1 MFTTDT
7 AINYTLTREKCRTPA
22 MYGISDVLCRTDNYG
37 KNDHE
42 DHRVPVVH
50 TIHEVIV
57 IPRVDLGDLEYSGNQ
72 SACVS

>member
-1 MFTTDT
+1 
-7 AINYTLTREKCRTPA
+7 